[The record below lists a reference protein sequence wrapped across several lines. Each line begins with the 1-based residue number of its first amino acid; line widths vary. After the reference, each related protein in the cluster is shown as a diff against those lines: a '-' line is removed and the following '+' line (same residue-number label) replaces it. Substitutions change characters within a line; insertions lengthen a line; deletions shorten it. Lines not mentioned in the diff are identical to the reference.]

1 MTSKDQMKVPDYSTA
16 AIALF
21 DPKRLALAR
30 EARGLLKSEL
40 AEYVGTTKVT
50 IGNYEA
56 GKKRPSP
63 GMIRQLALALQVPI
77 SFFADLSGRS
87 PEQPTA
93 YFRRLRSTTVRTR
106 LQAKAAAAFAH
117 ELVTALE
124 QRVKLPELTVPTL
137 RLDNQASTEDI
148 EQAAQQT
155 RVTLEAEKGPLGML
169 IRRIERLGVVVIR
182 LPVESTGID
191 AFSVPYMDHPVMVLG
206 SDTDAFDRYRWSAAH
221 ELGHL
226 VIHGQLEA
234 EPNKQQEAQADL
246 FAQALLMP
254 TKDIRFTLP
263 RHVDWT
269 ALLSLKRD
277 WGVPIAALI
286 EKAYRLSML
295 SDSQRTNAYKVMS
308 RRGWRKKEPV
318 DLGPTEPPSLLALA
332 VSTVMEV
339 DQIGLDKVAELAR
352 LSIKDIEK
360 LLERATDNRPVIN
373 LFLDKEPSEGP
384 SHGKLD
390 RQLG

>member
-1 MTSKDQMKVPDYSTA
+1 MKVPDYSTA

-21 DPKRLALAR
+21 DPRRLTLAR

-93 YFRRLRSTTVRTR
+93 YFRSLRSTTVRRR

-117 ELVTALE
+117 ELVIALE

-137 RLDNQASTEDI
+137 RLDDQASTEDI

-155 RVTLEAEKGPLGML
+155 RVALEAEKGPLGML
-169 IRRIERLGVVVIR
+169 IRRIERLGIVVIR
-182 LPVESTGID
+182 LSVESTGID
-191 AFSVPYMDHPVMVLG
+191 AFSVPYVDRPVMVLG
-206 SDTDAFDRYRWSAAH
+206 SDTDAFDRYRWNAAH

-226 VIHGQLEA
+226 VIHGQLET
-234 EPNKQQEAQADL
+234 EPNKQQEAQANL

-254 TKDIRFTLP
+254 TKDIRFALP

-269 ALLSLKRD
+269 ALLALKRD

-286 EKAYRLSML
+286 EKAHRLSML

-318 DLGPTEPPSLLALA
+318 DLGTTEPPSLLALA

-339 DQIGLDKVAELAR
+339 DHIGLDKVAELAR

-373 LFLDKEPSEGP
+373 LFLDKESSEESP
-384 SHGKLD
+384 HEKLD

>member
-1 MTSKDQMKVPDYSTA
+1 
-16 AIALF
+16 
-21 DPKRLALAR
+21 
-30 EARGLLKSEL
+30 
-40 AEYVGTTKVT
+40 
-50 IGNYEA
+50 
-56 GKKRPSP
+56 
-63 GMIRQLALALQVPI
+63 
-77 SFFADLSGRS
+77 
-87 PEQPTA
+87 
-93 YFRRLRSTTVRTR
+93 
-106 LQAKAAAAFAH
+106 
-117 ELVTALE
+117 
-124 QRVKLPELTVPTL
+124 
-137 RLDNQASTEDI
+137 
-148 EQAAQQT
+148 
-155 RVTLEAEKGPLGML
+155 ML
-169 IRRIERLGVVVIR
+169 IRRIERLGIVVIR

-191 AFSVPYMDHPVMVLG
+191 AFSVPYMDRPVTVLG
-206 SDTDAFDRYRWSAAH
+206 SDTYAFDRYRWNAAH

-269 ALLSLKRD
+269 ALLALKRD

-286 EKAYRLSML
+286 EKAHRLSML

-373 LFLDKEPSEGP
+373 LFLDDPSEGP
-384 SHGKLD
+384 SHRKLD